1 MTLRWFGDH
10 DPVSLANIRQIPG
23 VEGAVSSVYDIPI
36 GEVWP
41 LGRILAL
48 KEQIE
53 HAGLSLEVIESVPVH
68 EDIKLGRP
76 SRDRYI
82 ENFAATLE
90 NLAEAGIYTVCYN
103 FMPVFDWF
111 RTRLDH
117 PLTDGSTTLIYEDE
131 AVAAAGPS
139 GEGFD
144 FAGFRL
150 AGLDSGYESGE
161 LRSLIEEYADLG
173 EEGLWES
180 LDHFL
185 GRVMDRADKA
195 GVALA
200 MHPDDPPWPIFGL
213 PRIVKDEPDLVRLL
227 GLSGSPNNGLTFCTG
242 SLGANPDN
250 DLPAMIRRFGDR
262 IHFAHCRNVRL
273 LGDKS
278 FEESAHFSS
287 EGSLDMAEI
296 LRAYAEIGYS
306 GPMRPDHGRM
316 IWGEDGRPGYGLYD
330 RALGAAYLNGI
341 WEALTGERG

>member
-1 MTLRWFGDH
+1 MTLRWFGEH

-23 VEGAVSSVYDIPI
+23 VGGVVSSVYDIPV

-41 LGRILAL
+41 LDRILAL
-48 KEQIE
+48 KERIE

-82 ENFAATLE
+82 ENFAETLE
-90 NLAEAGIYTVCYN
+90 NLSEAGIHTVCYN

-117 PLTDGSTTLIYEDE
+117 PLSDGSNTLVYEEE
-131 AVAAAGPS
+131 AVAGAGP
-139 GEGFD
+139 EDERFD

-150 AGLDSGYESGE
+150 AGLDSGYEPGE
-161 LRSLIEEYADLG
+161 LRSLMEEYAALG

-180 LDHFL
+180 LNYFL
-185 GRVMDRADKA
+185 GGVVDRAEEA
-195 GVALA
+195 GGALA

-213 PRIVKDEPDLVRLL
+213 PRIVKDEPDLARLL
-227 GLSGSPNNGLTFCTG
+227 GLSGSPSNGLTFCTG

-250 DLPAMIRRFGDR
+250 DLPNMIRRFGNR
-262 IHFAHCRNVRL
+262 IHFAHCRNVKL
-273 LGDKS
+273 VGDKS
-278 FEESAHFSS
+278 FEEAAHLSS

-296 LRAYAEIGYS
+296 LRAYAEVGYG

-316 IWGEDGRPGYGLYD
+316 IWGEEGRPGYGLYD
-330 RALGAAYLNGI
+330 RALGATYLNGI
-341 WEALTGERG
+341 WEALTGDRG